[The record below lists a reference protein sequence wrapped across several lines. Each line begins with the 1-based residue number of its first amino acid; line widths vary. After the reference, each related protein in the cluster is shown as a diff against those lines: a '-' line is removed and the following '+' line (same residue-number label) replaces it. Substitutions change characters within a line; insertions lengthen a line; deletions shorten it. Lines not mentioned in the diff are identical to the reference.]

1 MSCHRVRQLLLEA
14 IPLKSY
20 IIPSCVSISGSADRF
35 CAATVTLE
43 GLSNGAAAA
52 AVELDSR
59 ELVMALL
66 AGIGVGADNDS

>member
-1 MSCHRVRQLLLEA
+1 MSCHRVRQLPLEA
-14 IPLKSY
+14 IPFKSY

-35 CAATVTLE
+35 CTADVPFE

-59 ELVMALL
+59 ELVMLLL
-66 AGIGVGADNDS
+66 AGIGVGAGSDS